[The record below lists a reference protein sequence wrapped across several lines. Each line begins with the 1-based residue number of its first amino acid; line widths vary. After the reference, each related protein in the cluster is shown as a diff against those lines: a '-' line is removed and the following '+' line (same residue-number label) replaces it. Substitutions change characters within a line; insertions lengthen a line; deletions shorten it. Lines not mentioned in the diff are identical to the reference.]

1 MKIKTEET
9 SDRFLLDASW
19 LYRDTCPELSRF
31 LLQGTMKANAQ
42 ANQNP
47 PCLPQSTSVCPY
59 CYQWLQP
66 DNHRMRL
73 RPKQRPSARVQS
85 VLRRK
90 ARGKRLGLV
99 QQNLLQRFQTSSSVL
114 KGGGTLYSR
123 RIETQ
128 LPGASGHLSRS
139 EMAAF
144 VSMATCHTC
153 SKTSR
158 HKGMNRDFIAT
169 LAKTPTGT
177 PGSAAKHKTPQSS
190 HRANMTTPKNAGRDR
205 TPAHTPRS
213 SSSFNTSGSGSS
225 SSKTPIKPKNWLVQS
240 LGKILMREGRQ
251 SSKKVGLKDF
261 LSSL

>member
-114 KGGGTLYSR
+114 
-123 RIETQ
+123 
-128 LPGASGHLSRS
+128 
-139 EMAAF
+139 
-144 VSMATCHTC
+144 MATCHTC

-213 SSSFNTSGSGSS
+213 STSFNTSGSGSS